1 AYQQLEGSQVLWELR
16 RWYHRS
22 PYVDQLPL
30 FHRVRRSQDVWLKL
44 HGLLLK
50 PKRQASGD
58 DDADRFLNVGDDGQ
72 DCAYAV
78 PICLF
83 CAMLVWDA
91 IGAARA
97 DDNASFY

>member
-1 AYQQLEGSQVLWELR
+1 M
-16 RWYHRS
+16 
-22 PYVDQLPL
+22 
-30 FHRVRRSQDVWLKL
+30 
-44 HGLLLK
+44 LLK

-58 DDADRFLNVGDDGQ
+58 GDADRFLNVGDDGQ
-72 DCAYAV
+72 DCVYAV

-97 DDNASFY
+97 DDNASFYERLGLQLAAKIHASGLWKCSLRFQSVCY